1 MATESYMVGRKKY
14 FRPQALLFAN
24 NPGYISNG
32 KIVPDGEEFRDF
44 IILSDD
50 NRGSIDIAPER
61 IEKRERM
68 VNGRMRSYHI
78 ADKLKISVSWNNLPS
93 RSFSV
98 DPAFSTDVFN
108 EGKPTSLVTSADD
121 EDEEGN
127 AITRPVKSFG
137 SPYFKDQQ
145 YTSDGGAGGAD
156 LREWYNNNQ
165 GSFWVFLSYDNYKD
179 LNNERNRLAEYSEV
193 VEVFFGNFD
202 YSVQKRGGTNF
213 DFWNVSISLEEV

>member
-1 MATESYMVGRKKY
+1 MASEAYMVGRKKY
-14 FRPQALLFAN
+14 ARPQALLFSN

-32 KIVPDGEEFRDF
+32 KRLPQGEEFQDF

-50 NRGSIDIAPER
+50 NRDSIRMSSDR

-78 ADKLKISVSWNNLPS
+78 ADKLRISTSWSALPS

-98 DPAFSTDVFN
+98 QPEFSTSEAQNPGKVTNLVETTDVS
-108 EGKPTSLVTSADD
+108 GD
-121 EDEEGN
+121 
-127 AITRPVKSFG
+127 IRPVKAFG

-156 LREWYNNNQ
+156 LLEWYNNNQ
-165 GSFWVFLSYDNYKD
+165 GSFWVFLSYDNYKN

-193 VEVFFGNFD
+193 IEVFFDNFEYSVDKRGATNFD
-202 YSVQKRGGTNF
+202 Y
-213 DFWNVSISLEEV
+213 WNVSLGLEEV